1 LAPVEHPVV
10 SAAVVPAPVVL
21 VHGWGGSYDST
32 WRSSGFADL
41 VEDAG
46 RTVIGVDLL
55 GHGRSPKPHDPAAY
69 ADLTAGVLEAL
80 PAGPVDAVGFSL
92 GALTLLR
99 LAVDHPDRI
108 QRLVLAGIGRNAIE
122 AADAESHRRLVS
134 ALEGEPAEDDNMS
147 RLFVQ
152 YADQPGNDRVALT
165 AIMKRER
172 APFTDVELARVSCP
186 TLVIIGDKDFAGP
199 GEPLASRLP
208 NAGLVTL
215 RGVDHF
221 ATPQD
226 FGFFDAA
233 LEFVGALPG

>member
-1 LAPVEHPVV
+1 
-10 SAAVVPAPVVL
+10 
-21 VHGWGGSYDST
+21 
-32 WRSSGFADL
+32 
-41 VEDAG
+41 
-46 RTVIGVDLL
+46 
-55 GHGRSPKPHDPAAY
+55 
-69 ADLTAGVLEAL
+69 
-80 PAGPVDAVGFSL
+80 
-92 GALTLLR
+92 

-208 NAGLVTL
+208 NARLVTL
-215 RGVDHF
+215 RGLDHF

>member
-1 LAPVEHPVV
+1 
-10 SAAVVPAPVVL
+10 
-21 VHGWGGSYDST
+21 
-32 WRSSGFADL
+32 
-41 VEDAG
+41 
-46 RTVIGVDLL
+46 
-55 GHGRSPKPHDPAAY
+55 
-69 ADLTAGVLEAL
+69 
-80 PAGPVDAVGFSL
+80 
-92 GALTLLR
+92 
-99 LAVDHPDRI
+99 
-108 QRLVLAGIGRNAIE
+108 
-122 AADAESHRRLVS
+122 
-134 ALEGEPAEDDNMS
+134 MS